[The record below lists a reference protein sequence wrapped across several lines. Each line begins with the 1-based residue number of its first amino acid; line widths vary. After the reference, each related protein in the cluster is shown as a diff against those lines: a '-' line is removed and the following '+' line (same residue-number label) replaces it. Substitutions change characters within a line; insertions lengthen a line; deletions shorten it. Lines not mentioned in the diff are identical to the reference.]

1 MGRLRILSQRKR
13 IVASPAQTTLDFATC
28 DRARLARD
36 AAFDRRFV
44 TAVKTTRIY
53 CRPTCPA
60 GSALSKNVIR
70 DRRRSRVRRLS
81 RLQALPPRSLTRL

>member
-1 MGRLRILSQRKR
+1 
-13 IVASPAQTTLDFATC
+13 VASPAQTTLDFATC

-36 AAFDRRFV
+36 AAFDGRFV

-60 GSALSKNVIR
+60 GPALSRNVMFYATAAEAER
-70 DRRRSRVRRLS
+70 EGFRACKRCRPE
-81 RLQALPPRSLTRL
+81 A